1 MAWFLHKIQNYTLLN
16 FNLLTVPTMKKA
28 LLGLALLTS
37 LTAVSYAVDTH
48 KEKKVKKAKS
58 STCEKGSS
66 HACCMKKAQV

>member
-1 MAWFLHKIQNYTLLN
+1 
-16 FNLLTVPTMKKA
+16 MKKA